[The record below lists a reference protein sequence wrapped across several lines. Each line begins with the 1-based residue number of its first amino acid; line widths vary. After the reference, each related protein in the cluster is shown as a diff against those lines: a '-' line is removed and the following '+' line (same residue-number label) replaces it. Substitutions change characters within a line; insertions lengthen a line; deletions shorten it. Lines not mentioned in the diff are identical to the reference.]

1 MSLREY
7 SEPGPRRRRRGAE
20 LESALLDAAWQ
31 ELLEAGF
38 GAFSL
43 ESVAARARTS
53 RAVLYRR
60 WPSKHALVLAALVR
74 ALEGTAVPT
83 PDTGSL
89 RGDLV
94 ALLHAVNDARA
105 RLAVRLAA
113 VLDVE
118 DAPTLAELR
127 DELARRGAEAMGTV
141 LERARDRGEIAS
153 SELPRRVRSVPLAL
167 LGYQV
172 LLHRRAATPEEITEI
187 VDEVVVPLVRAHAAR

>member
-1 MSLREY
+1 M
-7 SEPGPRRRRRGAE
+7 P
-20 LESALLDAAWQ
+20 
-31 ELLEAGF
+31 
-38 GAFSL
+38 
-43 ESVAARARTS
+43 
-53 RAVLYRR
+53 
-60 WPSKHALVLAALVR
+60 
-74 ALEGTAVPT
+74 
-83 PDTGSL
+83 
-89 RGDLV
+89 
-94 ALLHAVNDARA
+94 
-105 RLAVRLAA
+105 VRLAA